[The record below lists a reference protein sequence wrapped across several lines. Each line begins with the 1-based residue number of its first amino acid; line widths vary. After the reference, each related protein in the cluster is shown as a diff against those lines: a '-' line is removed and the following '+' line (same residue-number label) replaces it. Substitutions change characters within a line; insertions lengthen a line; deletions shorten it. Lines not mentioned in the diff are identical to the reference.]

1 MPNKRY
7 VALDS
12 LRGIAAILVALHHFT
27 ANGMIVNTMLVRNAW
42 LFVDFFFVLSGFII
56 AANYR
61 EKLTRGYSIAN
72 FMQLRLGRVYPLHL
86 AMLVL
91 WVLAE
96 CGIAVFGADATT
108 GGRAPFTGP
117 AAAGALPA
125 QLFLL
130 QSIGLK
136 LDETWNW
143 VAWSISTEFWT
154 YLAFALL
161 AALGPLGLNRR
172 LAVLLLAMMALVTF
186 VPASSDLGAR
196 WLGFARCLY
205 GFCAGVFVFDFS
217 ARYYAWQRERSRTY
231 HNLPVTA
238 LLELTAIVL
247 GVGFVLASTYVRAHL
262 VAPLI
267 FGVVVLIYAADA
279 GPVSRMLATPVFAR
293 LGLLS
298 YSIYMIHP
306 FLQLRVLKPIGLGA
320 QKLTGIPVFSSIAR
334 GDGATIQVWGTQPW
348 LGDIATVGMLLC
360 VVAAAGVTYRFVE
373 TPGRDYVRRRAAATD
388 APAPGGASSD

>member
-1 MPNKRY
+1 MPSKRY

-12 LRGIAAILVALHHFT
+12 LRGVAAVLVALHHFT
-27 ANGMIVNTMLVRNAW
+27 ANGVIVNSLLVRNAW

-61 EKLTRGYSIAN
+61 EKLAGGYSIAN

-86 AMLVL
+86 AMLML

-108 GGRAPFTGP
+108 GGRPPFTGP

-125 QLFLL
+125 QLFLV

-154 YLAFALL
+154 YLVFALL
-161 AALGPLGLNRR
+161 VTFGPVELNRR
-172 LAVLLLAMMALVTF
+172 LATLMLAMMVFVTL

-196 WLGFARCLY
+196 WLSLARCLY
-205 GFCAGVFVFDFS
+205 GFCAGVFVFNLS
-217 ARYYAWQRERSRTY
+217 ANFYAWQREWSRTWR
-231 HNLPVTA
+231 NVPLTA
-238 LLELTAIVL
+238 LLEAAAIAL
-247 GVGFVLASTYVRAHL
+247 GVGFVVASAYSRVHL
-262 VAPLI
+262 VAPLV
-267 FGVVVLIYAADA
+267 FGVVVLIFAADA
-279 GPVSRMLATPVFAR
+279 GPVSRVLATAVFAR

-306 FLQLRVLKPIGLGA
+306 FLQLRVLKPVGLA
-320 QKLTGIPVFSSIAR
+320 VQKLTGIPVFASMVRS
-334 GDGATIQVWGTQPW
+334 DGATIQVWGTESWQ
-348 LGDIATVGMLLC
+348 GDIETVVMLLV
-360 VVAAAGVTYRFVE
+360 VVAAAALTYRFIE
-373 TPGRDYVRRRAAATD
+373 TPGRDYARRRVAAAAATV
-388 APAPGGASSD
+388 PGGAKAD